1 MTPDRRAQGRQDVL
15 RVAIVAYHGVLA
27 DESDAF
33 RSVLSKI
40 PGARVFTVGDHRG
53 LAAGPGGAQRIDE
66 TFADLDRADVVVVP
80 GGLGSHRHP
89 EIALWLRRIHPRWVL
104 ASSTGTALLAAAGL
118 LRRRVAATHWLAGPL
133 LERYGAIP
141 STERLVVDR
150 PFITCA
156 GLTGTYDAAY
166 VVVSDVGGPDLV
178 ASIRQQLRDDAASAA
193 QPTLGERS
201 APCVSRRTRYRSRPT
216 HHLRVAPSA
225 PPPRSRSGKLIE
237 IELEEHPPDPRRRE
251 S

>member
-1 MTPDRRAQGRQDVL
+1 MTPDRGFQRRSSPLV
-15 RVAIVAYHGVLA
+15 VAIVAYHGVLA

-33 RSVLSKI
+33 RSVLARI
-40 PGARVFTVGDHRG
+40 PGARVVSVGNERG
-53 LAAGPGGAQRIDE
+53 LAPGPGGAQIVEE

-80 GGLGSHRHP
+80 GGLGTHRHP
-89 EIALWLRRIHPRWVL
+89 EIALWLRRLHPRWVL

-150 PFITCA
+150 PYITCSGLA
-156 GLTGTYDAAY
+156 GAFDAAY
-166 VVVSDVGGPDLV
+166 VVASEIGGPALI
-178 ASIRQQLRDDAASAA
+178 ASIRGQLRDDAARVER
-193 QPTLGERS
+193 PTACL
-201 APCVSRRTRYRSRPT
+201 APRTRYRSRPAA
-216 HHLRVAPSA
+216 HLQVAPRA
-225 PPPRSRSGKLIE
+225 PAASRDGGRVE
-237 IELEEHPPDPRRRE
+237 VELEEHPPDPRRRG